1 MIAAVNETLVVTLVV
16 GSGFG
21 LLVAWTVIMDRIE
34 RRQLAREA
42 AEREQ
47 TRRRQQQQQ
56 R

>member
-1 MIAAVNETLVVTLVV
+1 VIAAVNETLVVTVVV
-16 GSGFG
+16 GGGFS

-42 AEREQ
+42 AERERMRGQ
-47 TRRRQQQQQ
+47 RQ